1 MNSSDEDAAG
11 GGDGLVGKISDIVCM
26 RVQVQME
33 SLMDTLL
40 EKGVFEKYQGSQE
53 LRVNALQRD
62 ITGKSLT
69 QRV

>member
-1 MNSSDEDAAG
+1 MNSSDEDAADG
-11 GGDGLVGKISDIVCM
+11 GGLVAKISDIVCM

-40 EKGVFEKYQGSQE
+40 EKGVFERYQGSQE
-53 LRVNALQRD
+53 LRVNAQQRD

-69 QRV
+69 QRMR